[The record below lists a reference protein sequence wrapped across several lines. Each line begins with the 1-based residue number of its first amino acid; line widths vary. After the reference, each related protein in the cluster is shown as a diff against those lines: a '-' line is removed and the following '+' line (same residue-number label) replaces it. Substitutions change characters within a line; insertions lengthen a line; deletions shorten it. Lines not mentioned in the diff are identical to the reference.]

1 MNRINQMIDLYITN
15 ATTAF
20 IRAKTIERLG
30 WVDPETIAEYLMDA
44 LLQREELYMWMKIS
58 KAVRGWQL

>member
-1 MNRINQMIDLYITN
+1 MNRINQMIDLYATN
-15 ATTAF
+15 AATAL

-30 WVDPETIAEYLMDA
+30 WADSETITEYLMDA
-44 LLQREELYMWMKIS
+44 VIQREELHMWIKIS